1 MDQFW
6 PFDHNNFE
14 ILAMVMVMNFWP
26 FDHDTQTVIL
36 PPPPNVKI
44 SVGHSITTDV
54 STQEEKVT
62 DLFYRSTFNVHLN
75 AVIHVVRMLRS
86 PFTDSH
92 ASGLFCILNPQ
103 SSVAAVVM
111 SRGRWAKSCIWGRLL
126 FATDPPVFACVR
138 FWLTPLFGLPWLWCG
153 RPSWMAP
160 SHPQIFHD
168 IFLVVE
174 GTFTLFEKMLYYNH
188 CMASGKK
195 PNGWNNSV

>member
-126 FATDPPVFACVR
+126 FATDPPCIRMCQLLTNPPLRPPLALVWTSFMDGSIPPANFSWYFLGCGGDFHP
-138 FWLTPLFGLPWLWCG
+138 FWKNVIL
-153 RPSWMAP
+153 
-160 SHPQIFHD
+160 
-168 IFLVVE
+168 
-174 GTFTLFEKMLYYNH
+174 
-188 CMASGKK
+188 
-195 PNGWNNSV
+195 